1 MKLESVADRQLH
13 PATFLTR
20 AIRQLPQYALGL
32 PAAFGVISE
41 TGFGTVLLVALGGI
55 GIALLGAW
63 LYWTRFRYGLGAD
76 EIVIESGILHRQ
88 RRVIPFDRIQ
98 DIDIEQGLLARLFGT
113 AKVRI
118 ETGGSA
124 KDEGDLDSVA
134 LAEAHRLREL
144 LRSQAAPAARH
155 GPWGAAAEPAEE
167 AEPLLFR
174 MDLKRVLLAGLFNF
188 SLVFFAILFGALE
201 YLQPITGI
209 DPLEM
214 DWIDPAQELA
224 AQATW
229 TMTLAGVLFVLM
241 LGVVAGVLRTLAQD
255 YGFRLTR
262 TAAGLRRRRGLLTL
276 SEAVIPL
283 RRIQASVI
291 RSGAV
296 ARLFGW
302 HRLEFQTL
310 SADSAKSGNQMAV
323 PFGRMGEIS
332 PVLKEAHK
340 PPLPPDSAYVRV
352 SVRHILTQSLKWVGL
367 MALPV
372 LGFSFAFP
380 AAAALF
386 LLLPVVIGAAALQ
399 WRHHRYC
406 LTDDA
411 LHIRGGLLSRTLWVL
426 PYERIQTIGV
436 DRGPLQR
443 LLGLATLVPD
453 SAGAS
458 LLGSAQIANL
468 PADRAVDLSEEL
480 LDRHKKAR
488 EGLKH
493 LSSGRVG

>member
-1 MKLESVADRQLH
+1 MKLETVADRRLH

-20 AIRQLPQYALGL
+20 AIRLLPQYALGL

-41 TGFGTVLLVALGGI
+41 TGFAAVLLVALGGI

-63 LYWTRFRYGLGAD
+63 LYWKRFRYGLGAD
-76 EIVIESGILHRQ
+76 EMVIESGILHRQ

-118 ETGGSA
+118 ETGGSS

-144 LRSQAAPAARH
+144 LRRRAAPAAH
-155 GPWGAAAEPAEE
+155 AGPWGIAEPAEE
-167 AEPLLFR
+167 DEPLLFQ
-174 MDLKRVLLAGLFNF
+174 MDLGRVLLAGLFNF

-201 YLQPITGI
+201 YLKPVTGI

-214 DWIDPAQELA
+214 EWLDPAQELA

-229 TMTLAGVLFVLM
+229 GVTLAGIMFVLA

-255 YGFRLTR
+255 FGFRLTR

-283 RRIQASVI
+283 RRIQVSVI

-310 SADSAKSGNQMAV
+310 SADSTKSGNQVAV
-323 PFGRMGEIS
+323 PFGRTGEIL
-332 PVLKEAHK
+332 PVLEEAH
-340 PPLPPDSAYVRV
+340 PPALPPDEDYVRV
-352 SVRHILTQSLKWVGL
+352 STRHIFSQSVRWMGI
-367 MALPV
+367 MALPII
-372 LGFSFAFP
+372 GFSFAFP
-380 AAAALF
+380 AAAALL
-386 LLLPVVIGAAALQ
+386 LLLPLAVGAAALQ

-406 LTDDA
+406 LTGEA
-411 LHIRGGLLSRTLWVL
+411 LHIRAGLLSRTLWVV
-426 PYERIQTIGV
+426 PYERIQTIGI
-436 DRGPLQR
+436 DQGPLQR

-453 SAGAS
+453 TAGAS
-458 LLGSAQIANL
+458 LLASAQIVNL
-468 PADRAVDLSEEL
+468 PADAAMLLSGGL
-480 LDRHKKAR
+480 LDRHKQAR
-488 EGLKH
+488 ARAKRLP
-493 LSSGRVG
+493 SGSVE